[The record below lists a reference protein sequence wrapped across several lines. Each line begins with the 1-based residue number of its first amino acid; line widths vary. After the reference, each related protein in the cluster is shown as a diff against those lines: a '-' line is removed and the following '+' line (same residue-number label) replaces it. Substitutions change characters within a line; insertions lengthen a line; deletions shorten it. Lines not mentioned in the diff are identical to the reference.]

1 VLPVYCSVLQG
12 EEEKALKKYEKCCK
26 YIALLRDS
34 MGSTD
39 DDEEKRK
46 S

>member
-1 VLPVYCSVLQG
+1 MLPVYCSVLQG